1 VQLHIGESRDS
12 GSALRASRNAGGKL
26 SVIASIAK
34 QSIGPHAVLWVASCY
49 ASRNDGKE
57 FPRVT
62 EKDLHFYEPK
72 NGHGLKH
79 DPFNAIVAP
88 RPIGWISSRD
98 AKGNINL
105 APYSFF
111 NGFCYHPPIIG
122 FSSTSWKD
130 SVQNIQ
136 ETGEFVW
143 NLATMDL
150 AKQMNETAAHVA
162 HDVSEFKIAGLTAA
176 PGKLVNVPRVV
187 SFECKLTQIIQLQ
200 GANGEKANAWVTF
213 GEVVA
218 VHIDKAM
225 IKDGVYQTAAARPI
239 VRAGRRGDYFEIRP
253 EAMFEMIRP
262 D

>member
-1 VQLHIGESRDS
+1 VKEEH
-12 GSALRASRNAGGKL
+12 
-26 SVIASIAK
+26 
-34 QSIGPHAVLWVASCY
+34 VA
-49 ASRNDGKE
+49 DM
-57 FPRVT
+57 
-62 EKDLHFYEPK
+62 DLHYYEPK

-79 DPFNAIVAP
+79 DPFNAIIAP

-98 AKGNINL
+98 AKGNVNL

-111 NGFCYHPPIIG
+111 NAFCYHPPIIG
-122 FSSTSWKD
+122 FSSTSKKD
-130 SVQNIQ
+130 SVHNIE

-150 AKQMNETAAHVA
+150 AKQMNATAAHVA
-162 HDVSEFKIAGLTAA
+162 RDVNEFAIAGLTAV

-187 SFECKLTQIIQLQ
+187 ESPVSFECKVSQIIQLQ
-200 GANGEKANAWVTF
+200 GANGEKAQAWLTL

-225 IKDGVYQTAAARPI
+225 IKDGVYQTALARPI

-253 EAMFEMIRP
+253 EAMFEMARP